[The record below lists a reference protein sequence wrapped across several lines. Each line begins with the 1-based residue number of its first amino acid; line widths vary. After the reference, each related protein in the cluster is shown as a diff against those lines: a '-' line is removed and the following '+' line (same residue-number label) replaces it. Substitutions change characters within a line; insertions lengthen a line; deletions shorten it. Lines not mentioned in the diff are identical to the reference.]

1 MLIATDRRIVFF
13 DKKFV
18 GYKMESY
25 PYGTVSSFDQS
36 GGMTG
41 ASITFYSSGNVVG
54 VKAIHDRDDLAA
66 FTASVRENMS
76 QTTAPSA
83 VAPGPSSNDIFDQL
97 RQLRQLGQLRDAGI
111 ITPGEFETKK
121 AEMLARL

>member
-1 MLIATDRRIVFF
+1 
-13 DKKFV
+13 
-18 GYKMESY
+18 
-25 PYGTVSSFDQS
+25 
-36 GGMTG
+36 
-41 ASITFYSSGNVVG
+41 
-54 VKAIHDRDDLAA
+54 
-66 FTASVRENMS
+66 MS